1 MDIGK
6 FTYILTIERLVEC
19 FDPPTLL
26 DGKFFSNLQAKKKK
40 KESYS
45 KLLKYKVVFF
55 IGFFFWFVFFCQFL
69 CHDLFL
75 SNFSHT
81 IDIKYAEILYN
92 QKVIGAGF
100 YFVILKGMS
109 ETLSA

>member
-40 KESYS
+40 ESYS

-55 IGFFFWFVFFCQFL
+55 IGFFFLVCFL
-69 CHDLFL
+69 L
-75 SNFSHT
+75 SIS
-81 IDIKYAEILYN
+81 
-92 QKVIGAGF
+92 
-100 YFVILKGMS
+100 MS
-109 ETLSA
+109 

>member
-26 DGKFFSNLQAKKKK
+26 DGKFFSNLQAKKK
-40 KESYS
+40 ESYS

-55 IGFFFWFVFFCQFL
+55 IGFFLFFVCFL
-69 CHDLFL
+69 L
-75 SNFSHT
+75 SIS
-81 IDIKYAEILYN
+81 
-92 QKVIGAGF
+92 
-100 YFVILKGMS
+100 MS
-109 ETLSA
+109 

>member
-55 IGFFFWFVFFCQFL
+55 IGFFFFGLFSFV
-69 CHDLFL
+69 
-75 SNFSHT
+75 NFYVMIFSFQIFHKPS
-81 IDIKYAEILYN
+81 I
-92 QKVIGAGF
+92 
-100 YFVILKGMS
+100 
-109 ETLSA
+109 

>member
-26 DGKFFSNLQAKKKK
+26 DGKFFSNLQAKKK
-40 KESYS
+40 ESYS

-55 IGFFFWFVFFCQFL
+55 IGFFFLVCFL
-69 CHDLFL
+69 L
-75 SNFSHT
+75 SIS
-81 IDIKYAEILYN
+81 
-92 QKVIGAGF
+92 
-100 YFVILKGMS
+100 MS
-109 ETLSA
+109 

>member
-40 KESYS
+40 G
-45 KLLKYKVVFF
+45 KLFKTVKIQSCIFYRIFF
-55 IGFFFWFVFFCQFL
+55 LGLFSFV
-69 CHDLFL
+69 
-75 SNFSHT
+75 NFYVMIFSFQIFHT
-81 IDIKYAEILYN
+81 PSI
-92 QKVIGAGF
+92 
-100 YFVILKGMS
+100 
-109 ETLSA
+109 